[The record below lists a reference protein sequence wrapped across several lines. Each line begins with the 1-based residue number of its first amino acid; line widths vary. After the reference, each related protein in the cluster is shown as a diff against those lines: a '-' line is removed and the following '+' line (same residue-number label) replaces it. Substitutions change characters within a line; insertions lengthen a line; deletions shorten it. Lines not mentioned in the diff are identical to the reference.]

1 MSSATASLL
10 LPLDS
15 RLAPAPDSQFAR
27 RHPNHNSTGTGTGTG
42 TSSRGARR
50 ETVISSAH
58 SNRSSTVSAEQGSA
72 SAFDALM
79 LTNVNVVNSGDS
91 PDSANISNID
101 SVVQS
106 VTNATKRLSQIS
118 TITNNSTKKR
128 KTQNR
133 VGPWKLGRTLGRG
146 STGRV
151 RLAKNV
157 HTGKLAAVKIV
168 PKSNFKKL
176 ENPKYKRDGQLD
188 RLPYG
193 IEREIIIMKL
203 ILHPNIMGLYDVW
216 ENKND
221 LYLILEYIEGGE
233 LFDYLIKRGKLNE
246 LEAINYFKQI
256 INGISYLHQFNIC
269 HRDLKP
275 ENLLLDFDKVIKIAD
290 FGMAALEVRE
300 KLLETSCGSPHYAS
314 PEIVAGKNYHGAP
327 SDIWSCGII
336 LFALLTGHL
345 PFDDENIRN
354 LLIKVQ
360 NGKFLMPPELSWEA
374 KDLISKMLKVNP
386 NDRITIDG
394 ILKHPLLTKYPDPP
408 QPRSKLTNNGTYLNS
423 IDFKRINLK
432 PIDSVDLIDKE
443 ILKNLSVLFHN
454 CDEQTIIKKL
464 LSPANC
470 SEKMFYFLLMKYR
483 NEHAVSPALPNT
495 EDGFPSDKNQNQKQP
510 SLPKSASVTRT
521 TLVDHL
527 TGDLK
532 TFITSPPLDPPPKQ
546 PVPTKSAGYSPTKL
560 VTIHPTHQAKTPH
573 HTVKVTTNHASPS
586 KKILSNITN
595 TVTTTASPTKVKD
608 PQGNLSF
615 KASNS
620 FNKRKIVMKKTG
632 STRTLNSLVNENVN
646 LLEALKSDSEQKNE
660 KEISTTETQGHQQ
673 QKGEAQDAPPTKEKI
688 ARDMTSMS
696 IFNFGRQIEDIL
708 EGREHE
714 ELKRQSIVLLE
725 KQKEALAKLQGHRN
739 VTEPIYNTGGLS
751 SLDPRQNSLLR
762 AKTYTTPSYA
772 SLKRRNE
779 KLQDTQ
785 ASSVLHKLGI
795 DLKGSQVLRLSELPD
810 LIEDKKND
818 ERVFDDTKFTG
829 KSGDDSNKP
838 KDFDEEV
845 PLAES
850 SVTLEPP
857 AAPQLSSSRFSGALK
872 TSSSRNLS
880 QLLKPLEGTNKE
892 SQATTS
898 SESTKG
904 SAAAAN
910 NNKIDLIPNVRF
922 SRFSMT
928 KFLQEAESKSLMTSV
943 PESTTPP
950 PIESKSHL
958 RQSSSARH
966 EEQFVVVSSESGMN
980 LAYQDD
986 SPSGIRLPSETGTVV
1001 HHHHHSKSHLVRS
1014 TLTSEKKQD
1023 SLGLGIGVLDSSTT
1037 GAIASTTLNSS
1048 EYGDSFTNVQS
1059 ESLNHD
1065 TTTSRLMANVVLEN
1079 LNSTSY
1085 GPVMTLYNMS
1095 HHSKNKSLVEMSHT
1109 NMSEFTNFDIV
1120 SSSNIQVGK
1129 LNTSNPRVVSSNNN
1143 SREYLDNNRNANDSE
1158 NTFTYQPT
1166 NILDEASL
1174 SESTLNESKNEQLHS
1189 ALNSLSHTYNEQ
1201 EEEEEEEDDEF
1212 GDDASDSD
1220 LTEDDLHQHHV
1231 VPQFSD
1237 NLSFTKKS
1245 GSQQIFSTQKLSL
1258 ELVDNE
1264 KTPPRGGTKGVDFNK
1279 EVIVVDTKEPLLPP
1293 VSIKKEGTKA
1303 STIFRKLSLKAKRNA
1318 PPKPQHLMAAGSPR
1332 TPISLGSSSG
1342 GSENGKKTNRFSRI
1356 SVTSRVG
1363 YDPNVPR
1370 KTNWFKKFFNSL
1382 TNSPHSQEMQ
1392 SSEASPMTLASRGED
1407 LINLGTEYSSAPIMP
1422 TKEIHSA
1429 LASEELMKVFRNHLE
1444 LKLMEGTI
1452 SEVDIDEEFCVIT
1465 GVIPSLSA
1473 FGRNLKFKIDVLDLI
1488 NSCVVHVFKV
1498 KGSSKS
1504 FDTLYNILAYLV
1516 KKAEID
1522 TQG

>member
-1 MSSATASLL
+1 M
-10 LPLDS
+10 
-15 RLAPAPDSQFAR
+15 
-27 RHPNHNSTGTGTGTG
+27 
-42 TSSRGARR
+42 
-50 ETVISSAH
+50 
-58 SNRSSTVSAEQGSA
+58 
-72 SAFDALM
+72 
-79 LTNVNVVNSGDS
+79 
-91 PDSANISNID
+91 
-101 SVVQS
+101 
-106 VTNATKRLSQIS
+106 
-118 TITNNSTKKR
+118 
-128 KTQNR
+128 
-133 VGPWKLGRTLGRG
+133 
-146 STGRV
+146 

-157 HTGKLAAVKIV
+157 HNGKLAAVKIV

-176 ENPKYKRDGQLD
+176 ENPKYKREGQLD

-386 NDRITIDG
+386 NDRITIEG

-408 QPRSKLTNNGTYLNS
+408 QPRSKLANNGTYLNS

-483 NEHAVSPALPNT
+483 NEHAMSPALPSAD
-495 EDGFPSDKNQNQKQP
+495 DGFTTDHKHPSI
-510 SLPKSASVTRT
+510 PKSVTRT
-521 TLVDHL
+521 TLVDHH
-527 TGDLK
+527 TGDLR
-532 TFITSPPLDPPPKQ
+532 TIVTSAPLAPPPTLVGNDKAI
-546 PVPTKSAGYSPTKL
+546 KSPIRNKGNSPTKL
-560 VTIHPTHQAKTPH
+560 TTVHPAHQPKTPN
-573 HTVKVTTNHASPS
+573 HTVKVSSNYSSPS

-595 TVTTTASPTKVKD
+595 TATSLNNLSPSKIKD
-608 PQGNLSF
+608 TQGNLSF

-632 STRTLNSLVNENVN
+632 STRTLNNLV
-646 LLEALKSDSEQKNE
+646 SDSANLPGEPKNALQNKQDSLFEGQLQSE
-660 KEISTTETQGHQQ
+660 KENRIPSP
-673 QKGEAQDAPPTKEKI
+673 AKEKDLK
-688 ARDMTSMS
+688 RDMTSMS
-696 IFNFGRQIEDIL
+696 IFNFGRQVEDIL

-725 KQKEALAKLQGHRN
+725 KQKEALAKLQGNRN

-795 DLKGSQVLRLSELPD
+795 DLKGSQSLRLSELTS
-810 LIEDKKND
+810 LVEHNHNSNND
-818 ERVFDDTKFTG
+818 EEALQREEEKSSTSIKSRGQVANESKFEDQENEDEEE
-829 KSGDDSNKP
+829 KEEEE
-838 KDFDEEV
+838 EEV

-850 SVTLEPP
+850 SIALEPP
-857 AAPQLSSSRFSGALK
+857 AAPQLSSSRFSGAIK

-880 QLLKPLEGTNKE
+880 EYLKSTEDSRANYSMNEAQK
-892 SQATTS
+892 SQRRLVS
-898 SESTKG
+898 NSKM
-904 SAAAAN
+904 
-910 NNKIDLIPNVRF
+910 DLIPNVRF

-928 KFLQEAESKSLMTSV
+928 KFLQEAESRSLMAPLQESNS
-943 PESTTPP
+943 PESDF
-950 PIESKSHL
+950 KSHL
-958 RQSSSARH
+958 RQSSNARH
-966 EEQFVVVSSESGMN
+966 EDQYVVVSSESGID
-980 LAYQDD
+980 LALQDD
-986 SPSGIRLPSETGTVV
+986 SPTNRIPSETGTVV
-1001 HHHHHSKSHLVRS
+1001 HRPHRQLMKS
-1014 TLTSEKKQD
+1014 TLGERKNNKHE
-1023 SLGLGIGVLDSSTT
+1023 SLGLGIGILDSSTAA
-1037 GAIASTTLNSS
+1037 AIASTTITSS
-1048 EYGDSFTNVQS
+1048 DYGDSFTNVQT

-1065 TTTSRLMANVVLEN
+1065 TTTSKLMVNLMLED
-1079 LNSTSY
+1079 LNSRSSH
-1085 GPVMTLYNMS
+1085 GPVMTLYSMS
-1095 HHSKNKSLVEMSHT
+1095 ESSKNKSYVDMSHT

-1143 SREYLDNNRNANDSE
+1143 SREYLDNPNMKNANSSDD
-1158 NTFTYQPT
+1158 TFTFQPE
-1166 NILDEASL
+1166 NILDEGSL
-1174 SESTLNESKNEQLHS
+1174 SESTLNEQNEYTRDQ
-1189 ALNSLSHTYNEQ
+1189 LNSAMTSVSHTRATYDD
-1201 EEEEEEEDDEF
+1201 DDEDEDEDF
-1212 GDDASDSD
+1212 GDDASDNE
-1220 LTEDDLHQHHV
+1220 LTEDDLHQHQV
-1231 VPQFSD
+1231 VQQYSE

-1258 ELVDNE
+1258 EVEEENPHGSSQ
-1264 KTPPRGGTKGVDFNK
+1264 KPKGVDFDNK
-1279 EVIVVDTKEPLLPP
+1279 VEERTYVDNDKPLLPP
-1293 VSIKKEGTKA
+1293 VSIKKESAAKT
-1303 STIFRKLSLKAKRNA
+1303 SIFRKLSLKAKRHA
-1318 PPKPQHLMAAGSPR
+1318 PPKPQHLAMSGSPR
-1332 TPISLGSSSG
+1332 TPISFGSSSG
-1342 GSENGKKTNRFSRI
+1342 GSENTKKAHRFSRI

-1370 KTNWFKKFFNSL
+1370 KTNWFKKFFSSL
-1382 TNSPHSQEMQ
+1382 TNSPHSSPAHEMP
-1392 SSEASPMTLASRGED
+1392 SSDASPMTLASQGED
-1407 LINLGTEYSSAPIMP
+1407 LINLGNEYSSAPAMP
-1422 TKEIHSA
+1422 TKDIHSG
-1429 LASEELMKVFRNHLE
+1429 LGSEELMKVFRNHLE
-1444 LKLMEGTI
+1444 LKLLEGTI

-1465 GVIPSLSA
+1465 GVIPSHSA

-1488 NSCVVHVFKV
+1488 NSSVVHVSKV

-1516 KKAEID
+1516 KKAEIE
-1522 TQG
+1522 TQA